1 MPKILIIEDDDAI
14 RLGLARFLERAGYL
28 TESPTDFETMPHTLL
43 QTDADLILLDLNLP
57 YHDGISLLAELRRQ
71 RNTPVLVVTSRD
83 SEVDELIS
91 MNMGADDFVRKPY
104 NTEILLLRI
113 KALLRRSRPPHTDW
127 TEFSG
132 LELSPDGFDVR
143 NREDPEQTVTLSTN
157 EAKILNLL
165 LRQKGKTVTRDDLI
179 TRLWQSES
187 FIDDNTLSVN
197 VNRLRQKLEELTPAE
212 LIETKRGTGYRLKE

>member
-143 NREDPEQTVTLSTN
+143 NREYPEQTVTLSTN

>member
-28 TESPTDFETMPHTLL
+28 TESPTNFEAMPHTLL

-57 YHDGISLLAELRRQ
+57 YHDGISLLAEFRRQ

-197 VNRLRQKLEELTPAE
+197 VNRLRQKLEELTSAE